1 LTDFAVA
8 LDRDTRYR
16 VHNDCVYRHR

>member
-8 LDRDTRYR
+8 LDGDTRYR